1 MSEVQVP
8 GLMTGLAGIGYG
20 MLRAA
25 RPDRVPAVIA
35 LERPNA
41 PR

>member
-1 MSEVQVP
+1 MSGVQVP

-25 RPDRVPAVIA
+25 APNRVPAVIA
-35 LERPNA
+35 LEP
-41 PR
+41 PSP